1 MPGLGR
7 CLSALKWGFRPQ
19 LARWAGVQQGLFRT
33 VRCMTARR
41 TWRDERADVLMAA
54 VDALGLSMSRTA
66 AVELI
71 DERVEFVAS
80 QMRVGASSAR
90 IHLTDEA
97 IQGLAQTIAFSVVEE
112 TPGADLFSA
121 PRDAAIPVRLVG
133 RVSAGLAEAV
143 RIRLNEREDL
153 EHTREAV
160 AQLAHAQGVLG
171 LIVADQ
177 VAKDVD
183 GEPWVRAPRALLHR
197 LARYLEAAA
206 ALGDE
211 GVLGHGV
218 AADEA
223 GGLPGALRNDA
234 DVLRTLASEPSD

>member
-1 MPGLGR
+1 M
-7 CLSALKWGFRPQ
+7 
-19 LARWAGVQQGLFRT
+19 QQGPFRT

-41 TWRDERADVLMAA
+41 TWRGERVDSLVAA
-54 VDALGLSMSRTA
+54 VDALGLSMSRA
-66 AVELI
+66 AAGELI
-71 DERVEFVAS
+71 DERVRFVAS
-80 QMRVGASSAR
+80 RMRVSATSAR
-90 IHLTDEA
+90 AYLTDEA
-97 IQGLAQTIAFSVVEE
+97 ITGLAQTIAFSVVEE

-121 PRDAAIPVRLVG
+121 ARDAVIPVRLAG

-143 RIRLNEREDL
+143 RIRLNEREDF
-153 EHTREAV
+153 EHIREAV

-177 VAKDVD
+177 IAQDVE

-218 AADEA
+218 DPEEAAE
-223 GGLPGALRNDA
+223 LSGALRNDA
-234 DVLRTLASEPSD
+234 EVLRTLAGSPRD